1 MPNPFAGLFGRSAS
15 TPEAETDYNAQ
26 STNTAQL
33 EAAAEIGGKIATLE
47 ASLKAEQDKSAALTA
62 SLETTKASLVA
73 STDALREEAKKAAV
87 VAFGPTTPATT
98 AEVAFLDACSDPAQL
113 SACIARYRAATPAA
127 LSGATVG
134 TRETTSTAEAD
145 KPKVAADRLV
155 KIEEERKAGQE
166 AAERR
171 RKQEARTGR
180 ASGGK

>member
-15 TPEAETDYNAQ
+15 TPEAETDHN
-26 STNTAQL
+26 AQL

-47 ASLKAEQDKSAALTA
+47 ASLKAEQDKNAALSA

-73 STDALREEAKKAAV
+73 STEALREEAKKAAV

-127 LSGATVG
+127 LSGAAAG
-134 TRETTSTAEAD
+134 TRETTSTAEAE
-145 KPKVAADRLV
+145 KPKVAADRLA
-155 KIEEERKAGQE
+155 KINAEREAGKK
-166 AAERR
+166 AAEARR
-171 RKQEARTGR
+171 AQEARR
-180 ASGGK
+180 GGLK